1 MTARH
6 LLTLFDSIYLAA
18 LSAWIGGALLFALVV
33 APVLFK
39 LVGAESQAKLIRGV
53 YERYYI
59 GGAIAG
65 AVALPAFVAGP
76 LCFREFRGAMVGVQA
91 LVIIFGIVLMFYG
104 ANSLAPAIGAAKV
117 DAALEQA
124 RLRQLQR
131 RAARLDILLLVIGL
145 SLLVAFVS
153 RPAPT
158 TTGILEL
165 TPQER
170 ARYDAAVNRLIED
183 TEAKYGYRAPRKLAP
198 GESAGPDPMID
209 AETVREIESYYASK
223 RLRDQ
228 ARAGKVPRTAPA
240 P

>member
-18 LSAWIGGALLFALVV
+18 LSAWIGGALLFAFVV

-39 LVGAESQAKLIRGV
+39 FAGAESQAKLLRAV

-76 LCFREFRGAMVGVQA
+76 LCFREYRGAMVGVQA
-91 LVIIFGIVLMFYG
+91 LVIIFGIIVMFYG
-104 ANSLAPAIGAAKV
+104 ANSLTPAIGAVKG
-117 DAALEQA
+117 DGAAEQA
-124 RLRQLQR
+124 RLKQLQL
-131 RAARLDILLLVIGL
+131 RAARLDILVLVVGV
-145 SLLVAFVS
+145 SLLVAFVC
-153 RPAPT
+153 RPAPK

-170 ARYDAAVNRLIED
+170 ARYDAAVNRVIED
-183 TEAKYGYRAPRKLAP
+183 TEAKYGYAAA
-198 GESAGPDPMID
+198 SDAGTGRD
-209 AETVREIESYYASK
+209 ARS
-223 RLRDQ
+223 
-228 ARAGKVPRTAPA
+228 RTL
-240 P
+240 